1 MTDARLR
8 RLDQVA
14 GWAAVVLVA
23 VPFVVNAV
31 VAAGLEWHPA
41 SDRAVILARITDV
54 LGGDRPLVGA
64 YSRFRFNHPGPLGS
78 YLLAP
83 AWALRSTPGSVLA
96 ACALLNGAAALGA
109 VALTR
114 RRAGSLAAVGMAS
127 TLLLVARS
135 MGPVLLRDPWNP
147 WLPVLPFAL
156 FLVAAWA
163 MATGSRWALPVA
175 VGAGSFVVQEHIG
188 CAAVLAAVG
197 LWGAAALAAVAWRE
211 RPATAARP
219 WLRPVLVGSLT
230 AVVVLVA
237 WAPPVRQQVTAS
249 PGEGNLSR
257 LVSHFRDGGDDAV
270 GTTTA
275 GLGTALAIVG
285 RQVRPLGPWLVA
297 DEPVNLFTG
306 EVEPLSPWWVGLFVA
321 AVAGAA
327 ALRVRRRRGRDPA
340 VLLAVTV
347 LVGAAAGVLAVARVE
362 DGVFPYLI
370 RWWWVLAAMGWFVV
384 AWVVGGLL
392 LELVGRD
399 RPAPARAVLTAIAG
413 SVLVGLVAVTSVQAA
428 DRSVPDPDQ
437 SRALAALVGPVRAA
451 MAPGAAVRVTSAG
464 QDSGI
469 LEAGLAFDLEQ
480 AGSPLAAPADQ
491 AYIWGP
497 VRAGRD
503 EPPPDRRLIVATG
516 PGTLAAP
523 APPGYE
529 VLATYDSLPASERA
543 EAEVLRFEV
552 DAAVAAAEARGDT
565 AWGLAGD
572 ADRLGIPDERLAR
585 LADLTRRSTEAVVY
599 RARAE
604 APG

>member
-23 VPFVVNAV
+23 VPFVANAV

-96 ACALLNGAAALGA
+96 ACALLNGAAVLGA

-114 RRAGSLAAVGMAS
+114 RRAGSLAAVGMAA

-188 CAAVLAAVG
+188 SAAVLAAVG

-464 QDSGI
+464 QDSGSSRP
-469 LEAGLAFDLEQ
+469 GWP
-480 AGSPLAAPADQ
+480 STSSRRAARWPPPPTRPTSGD
-491 AYIWGP
+491 
-497 VRAGRD
+497 RCAGRD

-543 EAEVLRFEV
+543 EAEVLRVEV
-552 DAAVAAAEARGDT
+552 DAAVAVAEARGDT

-572 ADRLGIPDERLAR
+572 ADRLGIPEERLAR